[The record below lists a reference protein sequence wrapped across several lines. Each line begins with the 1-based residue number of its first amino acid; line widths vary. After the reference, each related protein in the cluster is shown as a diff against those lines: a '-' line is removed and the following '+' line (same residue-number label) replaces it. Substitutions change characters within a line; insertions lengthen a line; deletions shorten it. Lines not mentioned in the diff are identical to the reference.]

1 MIEALKQ
8 FVNDDEALVRRGR
21 FLTTTFL
28 LEVGQA
34 VWLIAIFEGR
44 IVSVTSGPF
53 VMPSSSFA
61 LRAAEAEWEKFW
73 SRRPPPGSHDL
84 MALIKRHVLR
94 VDGNLQIF
102 MANLR
107 YFKEALAKLRATG
120 AQTAPA
126 RAQAALPG
134 SGGVSVAFEPIIG
147 PYMHLDLLGPPHR
160 IYLEQAGEGTPLLC
174 LHTAGS
180 DGRQYRALM
189 NDARITSRHRVIVFD
204 MPWHGKSS
212 PPSGWHDEEYQ
223 LTSAQY
229 TTMILKIMTALE
241 LDRPILIGCSIGGR
255 IALHLA
261 LEHPEAFRAI
271 IGLQAGAHV
280 DPYYDLNF
288 LHRPDV
294 HGGEVS
300 AAIVSGLVGPDAP
313 DEERWE
319 TLWHYMQGGPG
330 VFKGDLYFYKLDGD
344 IRGRVAEID
353 TRRCPLFL
361 LSGEY
366 DYSCLPEES
375 LAVAGSIKGCE
386 VTIMKGLGHFPMSEN
401 PQEFLKYLLPVLEKI
416 GRR

>member
-1 MIEALKQ
+1 MIEALKAR
-8 FVNDDEALVRRGR
+8 VNGDEALVRRGR

-28 LEVGQA
+28 LEVGQTG
-34 VWLIAIFEGR
+34 WLISIFEGR
-44 IVSVTSGPF
+44 VMSVTSGPF

-61 LRAAEAEWEKFW
+61 LRAPEQEWEKFW
-73 SRRPPPGSHDL
+73 SSRPPPGSNDL
-84 MALIKRHVLR
+84 MTQAPRSEGGRQPSDLHGQPSL
-94 VDGNLQIF
+94 LQG
-102 MANLR
+102 
-107 YFKEALAKLRATG
+107 G
-120 AQTAPA
+120 A
-126 RAQAALPG
+126 RQAAQRG
-134 SGGVSVAFEPIIG
+134 RGGMTAQFEPIVG
-147 PYMHLDLLGPPHR
+147 RYMHLDLFGRKHR
-160 IYLEQAGEGTPLLC
+160 IYVEEAGQGTPLLC
-174 LHTAGS
+174 LHTAGA

-189 NDARITSRHRVIVFD
+189 NDERVTRRHRVIAFD

-212 PPSGWHDEEYQ
+212 PPSGWHNEEYQ
-223 LTSAQY
+223 LTSAHY
-229 TTMILKIMTALE
+229 TTMILDIMTALE

-261 LEHPEAFRAI
+261 LEHPQAFRAI

-313 DEERWE
+313 DAERWE

-344 IRGRVAEID
+344 IRDRVAQID

-366 DYSCLPEES
+366 DYSCTPEET
-375 LAVAGSIKGCE
+375 LGVAKSIPGSE

-401 PQEFLKYLLPVLEKI
+401 PQEFLKHLLPVLEKI
-416 GRR
+416 KGC